1 MSRLRHILRSL
12 TICLCCLAA
21 TSSKVEQDATSG
33 RSSQTTQLRLSLE
46 KWGSK
51 TFSSDAEQP
60 LPPLPASPNIG
71 SAMKL
76 YGFLHSVQATSLQK
90 LGSRENR
97 VVLITVIL
105 VWLFL
110 AIACIFKP
118 EGEASPSS
126 IKLLPPSPSVNSTY
140 HHPPEETSPRESHP
154 PQGQY
159 TQPSSCSSLQPTSER
174 CASER
179 SFNAQYRESKDED
192 KEALA
197 LLVRCNIIEAD
208 QFDTIHQEHIDECVW
223 IAKQMLQQQR
233 LEEWVSL
240 DRSTILNT
248 VDAHLAARSDARANV
263 FRNAADAHVPRI
275 QDQRNTMRSM
285 SGGSIASSGA
295 MSFGGQELSGPPAPM
310 PPMPCLNT
318 DPLRNRFPADP
329 LSHKSPVPTL
339 HCDQSVVDHAFDSG
353 EEISPRS
360 ENPFPSVIAHS
371 TGFHQES
378 FMVSPPPRFVQESS
392 RVSPP
397 ESMRLMRRPDFL
409 ASDDSALSPT
419 FHDRVRLPVR
429 SQEVMSAPPQA
440 FTERQ
445 HSFGPADVSP
455 DVLVRPIGQL
465 QRPSHEYSDP
475 MLFTFGTEAA
485 SSSQAAPNFR

>member
-1 MSRLRHILRSL
+1 MSQLRHILRII

-21 TSSKVEQDATSG
+21 TASKVEQDATSG
-33 RSSQTTQLRLSLE
+33 TSSHTTQLRLSLQ

-51 TFSSDAEQP
+51 TLSSDAEQP
-60 LPPLPASPNIG
+60 LPQLHASPHIG

-76 YGFLHSVQATSLQK
+76 YGFLHSATSLQK
-90 LGSRENR
+90 LGSRQNR
-97 VVLITVIL
+97 VVLSAVIL

-118 EGEASPSS
+118 WGEASHGS
-126 IKLLPPSPSVNSTY
+126 IKLLPPEP
-140 HHPPEETSPRESHP
+140 PPEETSHP

-208 QFDTIHQEHIDECVW
+208 QFETIHQEHIDECVW

-263 FRNAADAHVPRI
+263 FRNAAEAHVPRI
-275 QDQRNTMRSM
+275 QGQRNTMRTE

-295 MSFGGQELSGPPAPM
+295 ISFGFEEFSGPPGPM
-310 PPMPCLNT
+310 PPMPCLQT
-318 DPLRNRFPADP
+318 DPLSHRFPADT

-339 HCDQSVVDHAFDSG
+339 HCDQSAVDRAFSDG
-353 EEISPRS
+353 EEISPRD
-360 ENPFPSVIAHS
+360 EHPFPSVIAHS
-371 TGFHQES
+371 SGFHQES
-378 FMVSPPPRFVQESS
+378 SMVSPPPRFHQESC
-392 RVSPP
+392 RFSPP

-409 ASDDSALSPT
+409 ASDDSALPSSL
-419 FHDRVRLPVR
+419 HDRVRLPVR
-429 SQEVMSAPPQA
+429 VQEVMSAPPQA
-440 FTERQ
+440 FTEQRQ
-445 HSFGPADVSP
+445 TLGPANASP
-455 DVLVRPIGQL
+455 DVLVRPIGQI

-485 SSSQAAPNFR
+485 SSSQPAPNFRPASASWA

>member
-1 MSRLRHILRSL
+1 MSQLRHIFRII

-21 TSSKVEQDATSG
+21 TASKVEQDATSE
-33 RSSQTTQLRLSLE
+33 RSSHTTQLRLSLD

-51 TFSSDAEQP
+51 TSSSDVEQP
-60 LPPLPASPNIG
+60 LPQLHASPHIG

-76 YGFLHSVQATSLQK
+76 YGFLHSATSSQT

-97 VVLITVIL
+97 PVLIAVIL
-105 VWLFL
+105 VWVFV

-118 EGEASPSS
+118 WGEASHSS
-126 IKLLPPSPSVNSTY
+126 MKLTPPEP
-140 HHPPEETSPRESHP
+140 PPEEREPLAEPWSHP

-208 QFDTIHQEHIDECVW
+208 QFETIHQEHIDECVW

-248 VDAHLAARSDARANV
+248 VDAHLAARSDERANIS
-263 FRNAADAHVPRI
+263 RNAADAHVPRM
-275 QDQRNTMRSM
+275 QGHRNAMRTE

-295 MSFGGQELSGPPAPM
+295 MSFGLQEFSGPPAPM
-310 PPMPCLNT
+310 PPMPCLQT
-318 DPLRNRFPADP
+318 DPLSHRYPADP

-339 HCDQSVVDHAFDSG
+339 HCDQSVVDRAFSDG
-353 EEISPRS
+353 DEISPRD
-360 ENPFPSVIAHS
+360 EQPFPSVIAHS
-371 TGFHQES
+371 SGFHQES
-378 FMVSPPPRFVQESS
+378 SMVSPPPRFNHDSS
-392 RVSPP
+392 RFSPP

-409 ASDDSALSPT
+409 VSDDSALPPK
-419 FHDRVRLPVR
+419 FA
-429 SQEVMSAPPQA
+429 SAPPQA
-440 FTERQ
+440 FTEQRKASG
-445 HSFGPADVSP
+445 HASASP

-475 MLFTFGTEAA
+475 MVFTFGTEAA
-485 SSSQAAPNFR
+485 SNR